1 MHATNAGDPTRTNR
15 HAKTKT
21 ASNPEG
27 QRTDKTIRPIK
38 GRGDSGN
45 PSASTGKTLFF
56 TEGGG
61 RKPKGK
67 SQEKRPLVVRDHP
80 NGNPKRKNLK
90 RQALKAPSAC

>member
-15 HAKTKT
+15 HAKTKA

-45 PSASTGKTLFF
+45 PSASVGWLTLERRCFSREEAE
-56 TEGGG
+56 TKRERTEVSKEKEASCCEGEGGG
-61 RKPKGK
+61 DED
-67 SQEKRPLVVRDHP
+67 Q
-80 NGNPKRKNLK
+80 PKRVK
-90 RQALKAPSAC
+90 QA